1 MLPEHLK
8 LMVAGRN
15 WTKPDVLQQRE
26 DDLLIAFKTYNG
38 RWAWLRHSLGRWLI
52 RREAKAYEAAAGVEG
67 LPSFLGCVGTAT
79 LALEWIDGS
88 SLAALGRGTVQDE
101 VFDEVGKILS
111 RLHARGVAVGDLHH
125 RNVLITPGGRV
136 VLVDLAASWI
146 SGSRSG
152 PLRKLIFKRLVELDR
167 LALARMRA
175 RFTGGDSDDAVRASS
190 RSIRVWYA
198 RGRRIKR
205 ILNRLRRRR

>member
-1 MLPEHLK
+1 MLPERLK
-8 LMVAGRN
+8 LMFPGRN

-26 DDLLIAFKTYNG
+26 DDLLIAFKTYSG
-38 RWAWLRHSLGRWLI
+38 RSAWLRHSLGRWLI
-52 RREAKAYEAAAGVEG
+52 HREAQAYEAAAGVEG
-67 LPSFLGCVGTAT
+67 LPSFLGRAGTAT

-88 SLAALGRGTVQDE
+88 PLSALGRDTIQDE
-101 VFDEVGKILS
+101 VFDEVGEILS

-125 RNVLITPGGRV
+125 RNVLVTGGGRV

-146 SGSRSG
+146 SGSRPG
-152 PLRKLIFKRLVELDR
+152 PLRKLIFERLVELDR

-175 RFTGGDSDDAVRASS
+175 RFTGGDPNDAVRASS
-190 RSIRVWYA
+190 ASIRVWYA

-205 ILNRLRRRR
+205 MLNWLRRRR